1 MFTMLQCYWIS
12 ILSTLLHL
20 IYFNTRVTNFS
31 IANSLSGP
39 ITDFRTAMVLCIR
52 TQVLF
57 LSVSVSRAH
66 VVFLTVLRAEK
77 CLVPRQVK
85 EPLCGETSRVTN
97 IISHIHFGAVEP
109 KPFEHGFSR
118 QFYYQYYL
126 IYHNTHITS
135 CSNLCS
141 AASLTDRYVPFIS
154 HLCLCHGTAD
164 QSHIS
169 KRLASVLVKCIRQKN
184 LNFVTSLALALKS

>member
-1 MFTMLQCYWIS
+1 MLSQSFADKEKGAQCKMFTMFQCYWIS

-66 VVFLTVLRAEK
+66 VVFLIVLRAEK
-77 CLVPRQVK
+77 SHVPRQVK

-97 IISHIHFGAVEP
+97 FISNVNLGAVEP
-109 KPFEHGFSR
+109 KPLEHGFSR
-118 QFYYQYYL
+118 QFYHQYYL
-126 IYHNTHITS
+126 IYYNTHITS
-135 CSNLCS
+135 CCNLCS
-141 AASLTDRYVPFIS
+141 AASVTNRYVPYLPSSFIS
-154 HLCLCHGTAD
+154 WYC
-164 QSHIS
+164 
-169 KRLASVLVKCIRQKN
+169 RLATYL
-184 LNFVTSLALALKS
+184 